1 MKYFYQMLL
10 ELSIEQ
16 EEFIPT
22 VKRVKD
28 HIFQRNLM
36 YSSDLRKF
44 LFELASNHEFLFIS
58 QNKAEDETS
67 NIRKVLKNNDG
78 FVKRISVQLNDYPS
92 ALNILHPHEQ
102 LLDSYLGAE
111 DLDEKALILQKITLE
126 LIKHVSL

>member
-1 MKYFYQMLL
+1 MLL

-16 EEFIPT
+16 DEFIPT

-58 QNKAEDETS
+58 QNKAEDELS